1 MQRQEVLYN
10 PAKRFRFVVT
20 EATLRYQLCPAETL
34 RGQLDRLVAVSTL
47 GNVELGVIPFSVRVP
62 LAPMHGFWIFDD
74 QLVTVETFG
83 GELMLREPQ
92 EIELYAKAF
101 ETLQGA
107 ALFGEQAR
115 AIITQVLADLR
126 QLGN

>member
-1 MQRQEVLYN
+1 
-10 PAKRFRFVVT
+10 
-20 EATLRYQLCPAETL
+20 
-34 RGQLDRLVAVSTL
+34 
-47 GNVELGVIPFSVRVP
+47 VIPFSVRVP

-83 GELMLREPQ
+83 GELMLREPD
-92 EIELYAKAF
+92 ELELYAKAF

-107 ALFGEQAR
+107 AVFGEQAR